1 MSHALSTGA
10 LFHLP
15 AFAGVEVAC
24 ALARKLRNAPQG
36 QRLARLIFEA
46 SGAKEHP
53 VNATL
58 LGKALAAG
66 TSRFLRGGDALYVA
80 TAEIAGCVLV
90 SWDKEHIQ
98 CAGALSPDDWV
109 IANP

>member
-1 MSHALSTGA
+1 MD
-10 LFHLP
+10 F
-15 AFAGVEVAC
+15 
-24 ALARKLRNAPQG
+24 R
-36 QRLARLIFEA
+36 
-46 SGAKEHP
+46 
-53 VNATL
+53 
-58 LGKALAAG
+58 

-98 CAGALSPDDWV
+98 GAGALSPDDWV